1 VTTKTST
8 YNPNSRLR
16 EAARKKDTVKSVTT
30 LPKSSGPEVI
40 VKFQR
45 PMPCVI
51 ILVHGVNDVGEAYR
65 HQAKGLCEGLNL
77 RLERP
82 DLVPGDWDV
91 PQQCGTAQEYSYA
104 RRIADQGRNPI
115 IPFYWGY
122 RPVDKATYDA
132 DKKRYEAE
140 LKARGPAAAEA
151 PYDAYYIDKSTDPRS
166 GHENTDNFNNRI
178 DKLYCKNG
186 GVFANATS
194 NLIDMWGP
202 GASILGLARLASNHA
217 IPLLG
222 NQGDYSHSIFEN
234 PHRIYMVNAAQ
245 RLADLIVKIRRNPAT
260 ADDSIN
266 IVAHSQGT
274 LVAMLANFIVKNIE
288 QERPADCVIFN
299 HSPYSMIEPYIEGLQ
314 ARSSSQQT
322 QSARVATFANFCKLM
337 DDAKLAGPSL
347 AEIDQSGIASLS
359 TLQKKGHARD
369 NHGKVYNYFCP
380 HDRTVSLRS
389 VQGIGWQGVPT
400 QWMGQFGSAFKQRMF
415 FQGELVLG
423 ERIIPFPRVSLPT
436 VTSAEAPTGEKRS
449 LNGEA
454 LPANISYTFHLPA
467 GCTLMGPSDHG
478 VDEAARGAQKV
489 RVNIDDPRD
498 VQTRLQEKV
507 HGIAPMSDTA
517 LHDLESRLQAQGH
530 DWTLID
536 AIVAWP
542 GRLSITRYQTK
553 EEMRAETRNKGST
566 DSFHSAIVNSE
577 EASKYVT
584 SFDLAIGRCKSYDF
598 HKTDGG
604 AFWQELLKHADWRL
618 SREKDDFPY
627 STQGILPRKIKLQM
641 NKPPKMD
648 GIKNETTNSAAL
660 DRSNAEMKIR
670 NAALGV
676 LTK

>member
-1 VTTKTST
+1 MTTKTST
-8 YNPNSRLR
+8 YNPNPRLR
-16 EAARKKDTVKSVTT
+16 EAARKKETVKSVVT
-30 LPKSSGPEVI
+30 LPKSSVPEVI

-91 PQQCGTAQEYSYA
+91 PQQCGTTLEYSYA
-104 RRIADQGRNPI
+104 RRVADQGRNPI

-140 LKARGPAAAEA
+140 LKARGPVAAEA
-151 PYDAYYIDKSTDPRS
+151 PYDAYYIDKSKDPRS
-166 GHENTDNFNNRI
+166 GLENTDNFNNRL

-217 IPLLG
+217 IPGMG
-222 NQGDYSHSIFEN
+222 NRGDYSHSIFEN

-245 RLADLIVKIRRNPAT
+245 RLADLIANIRGNPAT
-260 ADDSIN
+260 ANDSIN

-274 LVAMLANFIVKNIE
+274 LVAMVANFMVKNMKP
-288 QERPADCVIFN
+288 QVRPADCVIFN

-314 ARSSSQQT
+314 AKSSSQQT
-322 QSARVATFANFCKLM
+322 QSARVTTFANFCKLM

-347 AEIDQSGIASLS
+347 AEIDHNGIASLS

-369 NHGKVYNYFCP
+369 NHGKVFNYFCP
-380 HDRTVSLRS
+380 HDRTVSLLS

-423 ERIIPFPRVSLPT
+423 ERVVLFPRVSLP
-436 VTSAEAPTGEKRS
+436 VTSAAAPTGEKRS

-454 LPANISYTFHLPA
+454 LPANISYAFHLPA

-478 VDEAARGAQKV
+478 VDEAARGAQII
-489 RVNIDDPRD
+489 RDNIADPRGMPKYGAA
-498 VQTRLQEKV
+498 T
-507 HGIAPMSDTA
+507 MSDTA
-517 LHDLESRLQAQGH
+517 LQDVQARLQAQGH
-530 DWTLID
+530 DWTLIK
-536 AIVAWP
+536 ATVLKP
-542 GRLSITRYQTK
+542 GTLTIERYQTK
-553 EEMRAETRNKGST
+553 GEMRAETSKKGSS

-577 EASKYVT
+577 ETSKFVT

-598 HKTDGG
+598 HRTDGG
-604 AFWQELLKHADWRL
+604 AFWQGLLKQADWRL
-618 SREKDDFPY
+618 SREKKDFPY
-627 STQGILPRKIKLQM
+627 SAQGILPPDIKLQM
-641 NKPPKMD
+641 NKPPKME
-648 GIKNETTNSAAL
+648 GIKNETAISAAFK
-660 DRSNAEMKIR
+660 RNNAEMKIR
-670 NAALGV
+670 NAAQGV